1 VAAARRGREL
11 NIGTQRDLHVESAFA
26 EEMNGRDIAL
36 ISFGAF
42 LAISAIYTFGAAP
55 SATSCQPSLC
65 SAVTQAPAASPSPR
79 NIYFD
84 IGANN
89 GESITSFLAARPGLE
104 WDVVLV
110 EATPRFTEQ
119 LKELCTEVSST
130 GAARSCLPLVET
142 ALTTFDGFV
151 DIFVEETR
159 LEHDASSIVAGAH
172 VRDGPGSYFNAS
184 AVDVVTLF
192 RQVFPVYEEDNVV
205 VKMTLRAQSSPLSFA
220 PSCMDW
226 CPCGMSCQSSGTLE
240 IPLSLLMRESRPL
253 IAGGR
258 PASPTPCRQKGL
270 KWEHGV
276 GI

>member
-1 VAAARRGREL
+1 
-11 NIGTQRDLHVESAFA
+11 
-26 EEMNGRDIAL
+26 MNGRDVAL

-55 SATSCQPSLC
+55 LSTSCQPSLC
-65 SAVTQAPAASPSPR
+65 AAVTLAPVAASPSPR

-119 LKELCTEVSST
+119 LEGLCTEVSAT

-192 RQVFPVYEEDNVV
+192 REVFPVYEEDNVV
-205 VKMTLRAQSSPLSFA
+205 VKIDIEGAEFPVIVRALLHGLVPLWDELSVEWHSRNPFIFA
-220 PSCMDW
+220 NEREQAIHSWRETC
-226 CPCGMSCQSSGTLE
+226 
-240 IPLSLLMRESRPL
+240 LSYAMQAE
-253 IAGGR
+253 
-258 PASPTPCRQKGL
+258 GL
-270 KWEHGV
+270 KV
-276 GI
+276 GAWGRELRGCQGCQAWRKLAGENISALKSR